1 MNNVN
6 LMGNVGTVIFDN
18 NKEAS
23 DACFIFSMATSER
36 YTDKANNEVVKT
48 TWHKIV
54 SFGQVAANLRAKV
67 TTGSRLFVNGKIQ
80 SSRYKAEDGTEK
92 ESFDILVLSYIVSG

>member
-1 MNNVN
+1 MNSVN
-6 LMGNVGTVIFDN
+6 LMGNVGTIIFDN

-23 DACFIFSMATSER
+23 NACFIFSLATSEK
-36 YTDKANNEVVKT
+36 YKDKANNEVVKP

-67 TTGSRLFVNGKIQ
+67 VTGSRLFVNGKIQ
-80 SSRYKAEDGTEK
+80 SSKYTAEDGQEK
-92 ESFDILVLSYIVSG
+92 ETFDILVLSYIVSS